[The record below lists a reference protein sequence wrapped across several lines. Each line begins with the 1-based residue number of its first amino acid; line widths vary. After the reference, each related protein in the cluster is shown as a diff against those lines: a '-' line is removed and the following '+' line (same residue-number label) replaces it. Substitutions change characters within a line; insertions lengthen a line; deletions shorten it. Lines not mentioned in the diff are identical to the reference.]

1 MAVVTEVVTEVVMEV
16 VMAAVTEVVIT
27 EVVIMEAVIMVVAI
41 SVVTV
46 SGTRMVAAG
55 IAGCGSQPEP
65 DMVAR
70 TSVRCGMRPCVPR
83 ISAMRSTRTPAPSAT
98 AV

>member
-16 VMAAVTEVVIT
+16 VMAAVTEVVIM
-27 EVVIMEAVIMVVAI
+27 VVVIMVVAI